1 MKKRLPNLKSDRAMA
16 RFLESDLSQ
25 YLDADN
31 LFPATFEFAPKA
43 KVVNLRMS
51 EGLLSAVKNASRK
64 RGIPYQRYIREAL
77 EQILKKE
84 IGSQT
89 GKKAA

>member
-1 MKKRLPNLKSDRAMA
+1 MKKRPPKFKTDKEAELFMEK
-16 RFLESDLSQ
+16 DLTG
-25 YLDADN
+25 YLDPDN

-51 EGLLSAVKNASRK
+51 EGLFEAVKRISKK

-77 EQILKKE
+77 ELSLKKN
-84 IGSQT
+84 GT
-89 GKKAA
+89 KG